1 MKVVRRE
8 AARYPIKVVLAD
20 EEAPPEIT
28 PGRPDGGSYHAAWIF
43 FRVGGRPL
51 GKLVIALDGKKVSS
65 SSVGRLIREH
75 LSSEPIRAKLRL
87 ADVVPFGLHLPFA
100 SVVIPTTCSRIEE
113 LKRSVDALNDQ
124 DYPDYE
130 IVIVDN
136 RSRPQLEGPS
146 LTSIR
151 EVPRVRIVHEVKR
164 GISSAKNRG
173 ILSAHGEVIAFTD
186 DDIVVDRGWL
196 RALMTPLAIDSTLNM
211 VTGLVLPKELE
222 AQSQVWFEEYAGGFG
237 HGFESLV
244 YVPVRSNHRC
254 RAGRVRRVLSED
266 LGGAV
271 REDLSLYSAA
281 VRNSGGNIAIRAS
294 AFLDTGVFDVNLGAG
309 TCTGGGE
316 DLKFCANAFAAG
328 MCIRYE
334 PSALSFHIHR
344 RTHPELVRQVRSWG
358 VGLVAMLTAIIW
370 DEPGRLFDILANTP
384 RALSRVLRHR
394 LRADA
399 DTPARFRT
407 RLVWHELSGMLLG
420 VPAYFLSRAGHRRGQ
435 STLSR
440 RHYEAAVPEENT
452 RQLNTR

>member
-75 LSSEPIRAKLRL
+75 LSSEPIRGKLRL

-151 EVPRVRIVHEVKR
+151 EVPRGPNRSRGQGAASHQPRI
-164 GISSAKNRG
+164 G
-173 ILSAHGEVIAFTD
+173 AF
-186 DDIVVDRGWL
+186 
-196 RALMTPLAIDSTLNM
+196 
-211 VTGLVLPKELE
+211 
-222 AQSQVWFEEYAGGFG
+222 
-237 HGFESLV
+237 
-244 YVPVRSNHRC
+244 C
-254 RAGRVRRVLSED
+254 R
-266 LGGAV
+266 
-271 REDLSLYSAA
+271 
-281 VRNSGGNIAIRAS
+281 
-294 AFLDTGVFDVNLGAG
+294 
-309 TCTGGGE
+309 
-316 DLKFCANAFAAG
+316 
-328 MCIRYE
+328 
-334 PSALSFHIHR
+334 
-344 RTHPELVRQVRSWG
+344 
-358 VGLVAMLTAIIW
+358 LTAK
-370 DEPGRLFDILANTP
+370 
-384 RALSRVLRHR
+384 
-394 LRADA
+394 
-399 DTPARFRT
+399 
-407 RLVWHELSGMLLG
+407 
-420 VPAYFLSRAGHRRGQ
+420 
-435 STLSR
+435 
-440 RHYEAAVPEENT
+440 
-452 RQLNTR
+452 

>member
-1 MKVVRRE
+1 
-8 AARYPIKVVLAD
+8 
-20 EEAPPEIT
+20 
-28 PGRPDGGSYHAAWIF
+28 
-43 FRVGGRPL
+43 
-51 GKLVIALDGKKVSS
+51 
-65 SSVGRLIREH
+65 
-75 LSSEPIRAKLRL
+75 
-87 ADVVPFGLHLPFA
+87 
-100 SVVIPTTCSRIEE
+100 
-113 LKRSVDALNDQ
+113 
-124 DYPDYE
+124 
-130 IVIVDN
+130 
-136 RSRPQLEGPS
+136 
-146 LTSIR
+146 
-151 EVPRVRIVHEVKR
+151 
-164 GISSAKNRG
+164 
-173 ILSAHGEVIAFTD
+173 
-186 DDIVVDRGWL
+186 
-196 RALMTPLAIDSTLNM
+196 MTPLAIDSTLNM

-384 RALSRVLRHR
+384 RVLSRVLRHR
-394 LRADA
+394 LRAGRRYAGALSDA
-399 DTPARFRT
+399 AGLARALRHAPRCT
-407 RLVWHELSGMLLG
+407 GILPQLC
-420 VPAYFLSRAGHRRGQ
+420 GHRRGQ